1 MLRNKQLLIE
11 HTTLIGIERPTLIES
26 IQKNNGRLILK
37 NVLLQRADQPNR
49 NHRIYPKRIL
59 EREINLYSNKIKE
72 KRAFGEL
79 DHPESNV
86 VNLKNVCHAI
96 IDVNWKGNEVYGDV
110 EILPTPSGN
119 IVREILLAGFRVGQ
133 SSRGLGSV
141 EPLREGDDD
150 EMVEV
155 QEDFELVTLSDCVSD
170 ESTIG
175 ANMIASGLHESYAPK
190 INNRYASANSIM
202 QEILC
207 ELGQQCCID
216 KFLR

>member
-1 MLRNKQLLIE
+1 MKQLLIE
-11 HTTLIGIERPTLIES
+11 HTSLIGVERPTLIES
-26 IQKNNGRLILK
+26 IEKNNGRLILK
-37 NVLLQRADQPNR
+37 NVLLQRADAPNR
-49 NHRIYPKRIL
+49 NKRVYPKSIL
-59 EREINLYSNKIKE
+59 EREIRLYENKIRE
-72 KRAFGEL
+72 RRAFGEL

-96 IDVNWKGNEVYGDV
+96 VDVKWKGNEVYGDV

-155 QEDFELVTLSDCVSD
+155 QDDFELVTLSDCVSD

-175 ANMIASGLHESYAPK
+175 ANMVASGIRESYSPK
-190 INNRYASANSIM
+190 INTRYHNANLIM
-202 QEILC
+202 QEIIC
-207 ELGQQCCID
+207 EISGICCI
-216 KFLR
+216 K

>member
-1 MLRNKQLLIE
+1 MKQLLIE
-11 HTTLIGIERPTLIES
+11 HTSLIGVERPTLIES
-26 IQKNNGRLILK
+26 IEKNNGRLILK
-37 NVLLQRADQPNR
+37 NVLLQRADAPNR
-49 NHRIYPKRIL
+49 NKRVYPKKIL
-59 EREINLYSNKIKE
+59 EREIKLYENKIRE
-72 KRAFGEL
+72 RRAFGEL

-96 IDVNWKGNEVYGDV
+96 VDVKWKGDEVYGDV

-155 QEDFELVTLSDCVSD
+155 QDDFELVTLSDCVSD

-175 ANMIASGLHESYAPK
+175 ANMIASGIRESYAPRT
-190 INNRYASANSIM
+190 NTRYHNAGLIM
-202 QEILC
+202 QDIIC
-207 ELGQQCCID
+207 ELSGICCI
-216 KFLR
+216 K

>member
-1 MLRNKQLLIE
+1 MKQLLIE
-11 HTTLIGIERPTLIES
+11 HTTLIGVEKPTLIES
-26 IQKNNGRLILK
+26 IQKNDGRLILR
-37 NVLLQRADQPNR
+37 NVLLQRADAPNR
-49 NHRIYPKRIL
+49 NKRVYPKSIL
-59 EREINLYSNKIKE
+59 EREIKLYENKIKE
-72 KRAFGEL
+72 RRAFGEL

-86 VNLKNVCHAI
+86 VNLRNVCHAI

-119 IVREILLAGFRVGQ
+119 IVKNILLAGFRVGQ

-141 EPLREGDDD
+141 EPLREGEDS

-155 QEDFELVTLSDCVSD
+155 QDDFELVTLSDCVSD

-175 ANMIASGLHESYAPK
+175 ANMVASGLHESYSPK
-190 INNRYASANSIM
+190 ISTKYYNANLIM

-216 KFLR
+216 RFK